1 MIYRLPALLL
11 SLLLLLLCSC
21 TVSELPGL
29 GSDAKTR
36 EGQMVYTTSR
46 RSVVG
51 DVILRTRSNGDYDL
65 AFSKGGV
72 SVLQLQ
78 SHGNELVATGLFART
93 GWKGPVDRAIGPLHS
108 WALLKQV
115 IPYFYSNQSSA
126 RNGRKWSASFT
137 RINGKLTGTKI
148 DFARHESMIF
158 SFAQ

>member
-1 MIYRLPALLL
+1 MTHRLIALLL
-11 SLLLLLLCSC
+11 TTLFVSSC

-29 GSDAKTR
+29 GSDAKTF
-36 EGQMVYTTSR
+36 EGQMLYTTSR

-78 SHGNELVATGLFART
+78 SHGNELVATGLFARS
-93 GWKGPVDRAIGPLHS
+93 GWKGPVDRALGPLHS

-115 IPYFYSNQSSA
+115 IPYFYSNQNTAGS
-126 RNGRKWSASFT
+126 GRRWNATFDRK
-137 RINGKLTGTKI
+137 NGKLAGARI
-148 DFARHESMIF
+148 DFARRESMIF

>member
-1 MIYRLPALLL
+1 MSYRLTALLL
-11 SLLLLLLCSC
+11 PLLFICSC
-21 TVSELPGL
+21 ANVAELPGL
-29 GSDAKTR
+29 GTDAKTH

-78 SHGNELVATGLFART
+78 SHGNELVATGLFAKS
-93 GWKGPVDRAIGPLHS
+93 GWKGPVDRALGPLHS
-108 WALLKQV
+108 WAMLKQV
-115 IPYFYSNQSSA
+115 IPYFDSNQASA
-126 RNGRKWSASFT
+126 GNGKKWNATFDRK
-137 RINGKLTGTKI
+137 NGKLTGAKI
-148 DFARHESMIF
+148 DFIRHESMIF

>member
-1 MIYRLPALLL
+1 MNYRLAGLL
-11 SLLLLLLCSC
+11 SIFLLLCSC
-21 TVSELPGL
+21 TVNELPGL
-29 GSDAKTR
+29 GSDAKTL

-108 WALLKQV
+108 WALLRQV

-126 RNGRKWSASFT
+126 SNSRKWRATFSRDSGRLKGA
-137 RINGKLTGTKI
+137 KI

>member
-11 SLLLLLLCSC
+11 SLLLLLLLCSC

-65 AFSKGGV
+65 AFSMGGV

-78 SHGNELVATGLFART
+78 SLVNELVANCLLPRT
-93 GWKGPVDRAIGPLHS
+93 GGKGPGV
-108 WALLKQV
+108 
-115 IPYFYSNQSSA
+115 
-126 RNGRKWSASFT
+126 
-137 RINGKLTGTKI
+137 
-148 DFARHESMIF
+148 
-158 SFAQ
+158 

>member
-1 MIYRLPALLL
+1 MIYRLTALLFPVIL
-11 SLLLLLLCSC
+11 ICSC
-21 TVSELPGL
+21 TVNELPGL
-29 GSDAKTR
+29 GNDAKTH
-36 EGQMVYTTSR
+36 EGQMVYTTNR

-51 DVILRTRSNGDYDL
+51 DVILRTRSSGDYDL

-72 SVLQLQ
+72 LVLQLQ
-78 SHGNELVATGLFART
+78 AHGNELVATGLFAKS

-115 IPYFYSNQSSA
+115 VPYFYSNQTTAS
-126 RNGRKWSASFT
+126 NDKKWSATFNRKNS
-137 RINGKLTGTKI
+137 KLSGAKI

>member
-1 MIYRLPALLL
+1 MIYRIPVILLPLLFV
-11 SLLLLLLCSC
+11 SSC
-21 TVSELPGL
+21 ATVRELPGL
-29 GSDAKTR
+29 GSDAKTY

-51 DVILRTRSNGDYDL
+51 DVILRTRAIRKLLL
-65 AFSKGGV
+65 ARSPAAVF
-72 SVLQLQ
+72 VLLLQ

-115 IPYFYSNQSSA
+115 IPYFYTNQTSA
-126 RNGRKWSASFT
+126 SNGRKWSATFT
-137 RINGKLTGTKI
+137 RNNGKLTGAKI

>member
-1 MIYRLPALLL
+1 MIYRIPVLLL
-11 SLLLLLLCSC
+11 PLLFISSC
-21 TVSELPGL
+21 VTVRELPGL
-29 GSDAKTR
+29 GSDAKTY
-36 EGQMVYTTSR
+36 EGQMVYTTNR
-46 RSVVG
+46 RSIVG

-115 IPYFYSNQSSA
+115 VPDFYSNQSSA
-126 RNGRKWSASFT
+126 SNGRKWSATFT
-137 RINGKLTGTKI
+137 RNNDKLTGAKI

>member
-1 MIYRLPALLL
+1 MNYRIAALL
-11 SLLLLLLCSC
+11 SIFLLLCSC
-21 TVSELPGL
+21 TVNELPGL
-29 GSDAKTR
+29 GSDAKTLQ
-36 EGQMVYTTSR
+36 GQMVYTTSR

-78 SHGNELVATGLFART
+78 SHGSELVATGLFART

-108 WALLKQV
+108 WALLRQV
-115 IPYFYSNQSSA
+115 IPYFYSSQSSA
-126 RNGRKWSASFT
+126 SNSRKWSATFS
-137 RINGKLTGTKI
+137 RNSGKLQGAKI

>member
-1 MIYRLPALLL
+1 MIYRLVVVL
-11 SLLLLLLCSC
+11 SLLPILCSC

-29 GSDAKTR
+29 GGDAKTY

-46 RSVVG
+46 RSIVG

-108 WALLKQV
+108 WALLRQV
-115 IPYFYSNQSSA
+115 IPYFYTNQSSA
-126 RNGRKWSASFT
+126 SNGRKWSTTFT
-137 RINGKLTGTKI
+137 RNKGKLTGTKI

>member
-1 MIYRLPALLL
+1 MIQRCAVFL
-11 SLLLLLLCSC
+11 SLLFLSSC

-29 GSDAKTR
+29 GSDAKTH
-36 EGQMVYTTSR
+36 EGQMVYTTNR

-51 DVILRTRSNGDYDL
+51 DVILRTRASGDYDL

-78 SHGNELVATGLFART
+78 GHGNELVATGMFARS

-115 IPYFYSNQSSA
+115 VPYFYSNQTSA
-126 RNGRKWSASFT
+126 SNGRKWSATFE
-137 RINGKLTGTKI
+137 RKDGKLVGAKI
-148 DFARHESMIF
+148 DFARRESMIF

>member
-1 MIYRLPALLL
+1 MIYRLTPLLLTLLLL
-11 SLLLLLLCSC
+11 SSC
-21 TVSELPGL
+21 TVTELPGL
-29 GSDAKTR
+29 GSDAKTH
-36 EGQMVYTTSR
+36 EGQMVYTTNR

-51 DVILRTRSNGDYDL
+51 DVILRTRSSGDYDL

-72 SVLQLQ
+72 AVLQLQ
-78 SHGNELVATGLFART
+78 GHGNELVATGLFARS

-115 IPYFYSNQSSA
+115 IPYFDSNQPSA
-126 RNGRKWSASFT
+126 GNGKKWTATFDRK
-137 RINGKLTGTKI
+137 NGKLTGAKI

>member
-11 SLLLLLLCSC
+11 SLLLLLCSC

>member
-1 MIYRLPALLL
+1 MIYRFLALLP
-11 SLLLLLLCSC
+11 LLLICSC
-21 TVSELPGL
+21 AVRELPGL
-29 GSDAKTR
+29 GSDAKTH

-78 SHGNELVATGLFART
+78 SHGNELVATGLFARS
-93 GWKGPVDRAIGPLHS
+93 GWRGPVDRAIGPLHS

-115 IPYFYSNQSSA
+115 IPYFYSDQSSA
-126 RNGRKWSASFT
+126 SSGRRWNATFT
-137 RINGKLTGTKI
+137 RKNGKLTGAKI

>member
-1 MIYRLPALLL
+1 MIYRFTALLFP
-11 SLLLLLLCSC
+11 LLFICSC
-21 TVSELPGL
+21 ANVAELPGL
-29 GSDAKTR
+29 GSDAKNH
-36 EGQMVYTTSR
+36 EGQMVYTTAR

-78 SHGNELVATGLFART
+78 SHGNELVATGLFARN

-108 WALLKQV
+108 WALFKQV
-115 IPYFYSNQSSA
+115 VPYFDSNQTSA
-126 RNGRKWSASFT
+126 NNGRKWNATFT
-137 RINGKLTGTKI
+137 RKNGKLTGAKI
-148 DFARHESMIF
+148 DFARRESMNF

>member
-1 MIYRLPALLL
+1 MIYRL
-11 SLLLLLLCSC
+11 SVLLLLLFVCSC
-21 TVSELPGL
+21 AVRELPGL
-29 GSDAKTR
+29 GSDAQTH

-51 DVILRTRSNGDYDL
+51 DVILRTRLNGDYDL

-115 IPYFYSNQSSA
+115 IPYFYSEQSSA
-126 RNGRKWSASFT
+126 SNGRKWNATFA
-137 RINGKLTGTKI
+137 RKNGKLMGTKI